1 MSYFF
6 FVQYSFEQVIL
17 LFSEKGLC
25 FLRFGFSLDDN
36 KGNAVK
42 EILYLNVLLKND
54 IQTFSCSLL
63 SIKNPIL
70 IILQVVF
77 LPKTFLLLGQAI
89 T

>member
-63 SIKNPIL
+63 SIKKSYFDHPSSR
-70 IILQVVF
+70 F
-77 LPKTFLLLGQAI
+77 SS
-89 T
+89 